1 MKASKVLELA
11 QAHLARN
18 WGEIDF
24 GPKTEYVCYAVN
36 DVFNRG
42 KIQDWDKDRVKQ
54 HISRLIAP
62 HNTLEAWLE
71 NEHGIEMQWR
81 GYTERGVREFYTKMQ
96 ETRHAWVDA
105 MIAEFRSKGD

>member
-18 WGEIDF
+18 WGEIYY

-42 KIQDWDKDRVKQ
+42 KIQDWDRDRVKA
-54 HISRLIAP
+54 HIAALIYP
-62 HNTLEAWLE
+62 HMTLEGWLE
-71 NEHGIEMQWR
+71 EEHGIAMQWR
-81 GYTERGVREFYTKMQ
+81 GHTERTTREFYTKLQ

-105 MIAEFRSKGD
+105 MIAEFRAKGD

>member
-18 WGEIDF
+18 WGEIDS

-36 DVFNRG
+36 DVFNSH
-42 KIQDWDKDRVKQ
+42 KITLFDRDRVKW
-54 HISRLIAP
+54 HIAKLIHP
-62 HNTLEAWLE
+62 HMTLESWLE
-71 NEHGIEMQWR
+71 HKHGIEMQWR
-81 GYTERGVREFYTKMQ
+81 GYTERDVREFYTKMQ

-105 MIAEFRSKGD
+105 MIKEFRSKGD